1 MLNAQISQTN
11 DAAEKLRLKDMVDYM
26 RKVEMA
32 VVISEDA
39 DEEAKFA
46 AEGLSIKPHRER
58 MNKVDENGFD
68 KYTFVD
74 VPGKY
79 AKGYKN
85 LTMNFL
91 LVVLNLIKKL

>member
-1 MLNAQISQTN
+1 
-11 DAAEKLRLKDMVDYM
+11 MVDYM

-46 AEGLSIKPHRER
+46 SEGLSIKPHRDR

-68 KYTFVD
+68 IEDNFKDPNNPLQLVFVC
-74 VPGKY
+74 
-79 AKGYKN
+79 A
-85 LTMNFL
+85 M
-91 LVVLNLIKKL
+91 